1 MHTCTIMH
9 NMYMYMYMHMYFVDM
24 LQTLYAYQ
32 R

>member
-1 MHTCTIMH
+1 
-9 NMYMYMYMHMYFVDM
+9 MYMCRYMYMHMYFVDM